1 MRKIIG
7 WAATAA
13 LSMSLL
19 TGCAAGSDDR
29 TSTERQDSAASTEGG
44 TQNSEEAASEES
56 TEASENEPETADA
69 AKLPDAVHVG
79 SLKGPTS
86 MGLANM
92 EYEDYMGE
100 YTDLMDYYMAVQ
112 ADEIVTMLV
121 KNELDIALIP
131 ANLASVLYSKT
142 DGGVSVIDINTLG
155 VLYVVECGDSIEN
168 VSDLAGKTLYM
179 TGKGTTP
186 DYALQYL
193 LSRNGLST
201 DDLTIEYKSEAT
213 EVAAI
218 LSEDDD
224 AIGLLPQPFV
234 TTAMMSNEKLHIALD
249 LTEEWDAVSDSRLLT
264 GVTIVRNEFL
274 EEYPQVVEAFISAHE
289 QSVKA
294 GEENPELTCQRIE
307 ELGIIKAAVAQKA
320 YEYCNIVC
328 VTGNEMKTALSGYL
342 AVLYELEPAS
352 VGGALPE
359 EDFYYMGRG
368 NAGT

>member
-1 MRKIIG
+1 MKKIIG
-7 WAATAA
+7 LMAAGVLCAGVLAGCSSESGAGSTTAA
-13 LSMSLL
+13 QNS
-19 TGCAAGSDDR
+19 GV
-29 TSTERQDSAASTEGG
+29 TEAVT
-44 TQNSEEAASEES
+44 SEEAAD
-56 TEASENEPETADA
+56 DA
-69 AKLPDAVHVG
+69 AKASEDGEGTGNVTLPEIVRVG

-100 YTDLMDYYMAVQ
+100 YAGLMDYYMAVQ

-121 KNELDIALIP
+121 KEELDIALIP
-131 ANLASVLYSKT
+131 ANLASVLYNKT
-142 DGGVSVIDINTLG
+142 EGGVSVIDINTLG
-155 VLYVVECGDSIEN
+155 VLYVVECGDTVESI
-168 VSDLAGKTLYM
+168 SDLAGKTLYM

-186 DYALQYL
+186 DYALQFL
-193 LSRNGLST
+193 LGANGLST
-201 DDLTIEYKSEAT
+201 EDLTIEYRSEAT

-218 LSEDDD
+218 LSEDDT

-234 TTAMMSNEKLHIALD
+234 TTAMMNNEKLHIALD
-249 LTEEWDAVSDSRLLT
+249 LTEEWDAVADSSLLT

-328 VTGNEMKTALSGYL
+328 VTGEEMKTALSGYL
-342 AVLYELEPAS
+342 EVLYGLDPTS
-352 VGGALPE
+352 VGGTLPE

-368 NAGT
+368 NVGT

>member
-1 MRKIIG
+1 M
-7 WAATAA
+7 
-13 LSMSLL
+13 L
-19 TGCAAGSDDR
+19 TGCTAESDAPM
-29 TSTERQDSAASTEGG
+29 SSEAERQSIAESVTEAVEAS
-44 TQNSEEAASEES
+44 TQNSGASTDGES
-56 TEASENEPETADA
+56 VGEPEETVDTTAADVT
-69 AKLPDAVHVG
+69 KLPEAVHVG

-121 KNELDIALIP
+121 KGELDIALIP
-131 ANLASVLYSKT
+131 ANLASVLYNKT
-142 DGGVSVIDINTLG
+142 EGGVSVIDINTLG
-155 VLYVVECGDSIEN
+155 VLYVVECGDSIES

-186 DYALQYL
+186 DYALRYL
-193 LSRNGLST
+193 LSRNGLSA

-218 LSEDDD
+218 LAEDDN

-249 LTEEWDAVSDSRLLT
+249 LTKEWDKVSDSRLLT

-274 EEYPQVVEAFISAHE
+274 EEYPDAVKTFVEAHG

-328 VTGNEMKTALSGYL
+328 ITGEEMETALSGYL
-342 AVLYELEPAS
+342 QVLYELDPTS
-352 VGGALPE
+352 VGGAVPD
-359 EDFYYMGRG
+359 EDFYYMVK
-368 NAGT
+368 